1 MTGGEALSDLPRI
14 DEARVHVGAGTT
26 CASESLRPA
35 TVCSGCESLFMTSRV
50 RASGPVERGRDALAG
65 GCWEKARASFEQA
78 LERSDSAE
86 AWDGLAWACWWLE
99 DGIASIRARERAY
112 RLYKGA
118 GDLRG
123 AARMA
128 IWLANDH
135 HDFRGEKAVAQGWF
149 ARATRI
155 LDGLDP
161 VPEHC
166 WLAALEAEMAL
177 GRGDTATAVRLGSRA
192 RVLGRELGITGL
204 EMLGLAT
211 EGLALTTAGDVEEGM
226 RRLDEAA
233 AAALGGEYEE
243 LVGVCWTCCCLIY
256 GCERVRDYDR
266 AAQWCRKVEEFAERM
281 RIQFVNG
288 VCKAHYAA
296 VLTWHGSW
304 KRADEVLSRAIS
316 ELAAA
321 RPPWAPEGL
330 VRLADLRRRQGRFKE
345 AERLVAE
352 AERHP
357 LAAVGMAELSL
368 DRGDPDGAIPVA
380 DRMLRRLPLEN
391 RTQRAAAL
399 ELAVRA
405 KAAAGDVEGARAHLE
420 ELRSVARAVPTSA
433 LRAAACFCDGVLAA
447 AAGDHESAAVALDD
461 AAALFAA
468 SDAPFELG
476 RTRTELARALG
487 QLGRR
492 DLASREAAAA
502 LEVLERTGANAL
514 CERAQEVL
522 DMLGDRP
529 AGPLTRREL
538 EVLGLIA
545 QGMRDRDIA
554 AALTLSEHTVHRHV
568 SNIYDKL
575 GCSTRAAAVAK
586 AGQLKLH

>member
-1 MTGGEALSDLPRI
+1 LLSQ
-14 DEARVHVGAGTT
+14 
-26 CASESLRPA
+26 LRWKRDPVA
-35 TVCSGCESLFMTSRV
+35 NLQRDHGVLRGCESLFMTA
-50 RASGPVERGRDALAG
+50 RAPANDPVERGRDALTRG
-65 GCWEKARASFEQA
+65 GWDEARACFEQA

-86 AWDGLAWACWWLE
+86 AWDGLAWAWWWLE
-99 DGIASIRARERAY
+99 DGTESIRARERAY
-112 RLYKGA
+112 RVYKGA

-135 HDFRGEKAVAQGWF
+135 HDFRAEKAVAQGWF
-149 ARATRI
+149 ARAARI
-155 LDGLDP
+155 LDDLDP
-161 VPEHC
+161 VPEHG

-177 GRGDTATAVRLGSRA
+177 GRGDTAAAVRLGSRA
-192 RVLGRELGITGL
+192 RELGRDLGITDL

-226 RRLDEAA
+226 RRLDEAT

-243 LVGVCWTCCCLIY
+243 LVGVCWTCCYLIY

-288 VCKAHYAA
+288 VCRAHYAA

-304 KRADEVLSRAIS
+304 EQADEALSRATS
-316 ELAAA
+316 QLAAA
-321 RPPWAPEGL
+321 RPPWAPEGM
-330 VRLADLRRRQGRFKE
+330 VRLADLRRRQGRFEE
-345 AERLVAE
+345 AGRLFAE

-368 DRGDPDGAIPVA
+368 DRGDPDGAVLLA

-405 KAAAGDVEGARAHLE
+405 KAAAGDVDGARAHLE
-420 ELRSVARAVPTSA
+420 ELRSVAHAVPTSP
-433 LRAAACFCDGVLAA
+433 LRAAASFCDGVVAA
-447 AAGDHESAAVALDD
+447 AAGDHESAADALED

-476 RTRTELARALG
+476 RTRIELARALAE
-487 QLGRR
+487 LGRR

-502 LEVLERTGANAL
+502 LELLERTGANAL
-514 CERAQEVL
+514 RERAQEVL
-522 DMLGDRP
+522 DKLGDGGRP

-554 AALTLSEHTVHRHV
+554 AALTLSEHTVHRHM
-568 SNIYDKL
+568 SNIYGKL

-586 AGQLKLH
+586 AGELKLL